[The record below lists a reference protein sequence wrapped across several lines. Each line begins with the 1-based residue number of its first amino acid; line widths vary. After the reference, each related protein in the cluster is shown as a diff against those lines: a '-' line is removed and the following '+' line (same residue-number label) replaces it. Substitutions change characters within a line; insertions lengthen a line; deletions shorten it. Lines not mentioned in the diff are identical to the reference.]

1 MLKSNKETYKI
12 SKQPLNA
19 NNTIFRVSNLCV
31 DFNNYKVLDDLSLEV
46 KNGEFIGL
54 IGPNGAGKSTLLK
67 SMLGLTSI
75 SSGIVENNIKN
86 SIGYVP
92 QRGFMQNQQVPISVI
107 EIIGLATSDKTKAL
121 DALRDVDAID
131 LKNRKFNELSGGQQQ
146 RILIAKSLASDSK
159 LLILD
164 EPTTGIDEKSQDIF
178 FEILKCLT
186 KRGIA
191 IIIVSHDVDV
201 VLNLVNRVI
210 HLNQKILYDG
220 PPNEFK
226 LERYLTKHDNKK
238 RILLRHEHEEGH
250 KC

>member
-1 MLKSNKETYKI
+1 MTVNKTLI
-12 SKQPLNA
+12 RVNNLNLSIGD
-19 NNTIFRVSNLCV
+19 N
-31 DFNNYKVLDDLSLEV
+31 KVLDNISFEI

-67 SMLGLTSI
+67 SILGLEPI
-75 SSGIVENNIKN
+75 SSGAIENNVKN
-86 SIGYVP
+86 SVGYVP
-92 QRGFMQNQQVPISVI
+92 QRGFMQNQRVPLSVN
-107 EIIGLATSDKTKAL
+107 EIVSLATKNKTKVI
-121 DALRDVDAID
+121 DALSDVDSTD
-131 LKNRKFNELSGGQQQ
+131 LINRKFNELSGGQQQ
-146 RILIAKSLASDSK
+146 RILIAKSLASESR

-164 EPTTGIDEKSQDIF
+164 EPTTGVDEKSQDIF
-178 FEILKCLT
+178 FNILKKLT

-191 IIIVSHDVDV
+191 IILVSHDIDV

-226 LERYLTKHDNKK
+226 IERYPSSHDNKLK
-238 RILLRHEHEEGH
+238 LLKHDHEKSY

>member
-1 MLKSNKETYKI
+1 MSNKETYKT
-12 SKQPLNA
+12 SKQRLNA
-19 NNTIFRVSNLCV
+19 NKTLIETSNLCV
-31 DFNNYKVLDDLSLEV
+31 NFSDNKILDNISLTIKE
-46 KNGEFIGL
+46 GDFIGL
-54 IGPNGAGKSTLLK
+54 IGPNGAGKTTLLK
-67 SMLGLTSI
+67 SILGLTSI
-75 SSGIVENNIKN
+75 SSGKINNHIKN
-86 SIGYVP
+86 NIGYVP
-92 QRGFMQNQQVPISVI
+92 QRGFMQNQQIPINVS
-107 EIIGLATSDKTKAL
+107 EIIGLATNDKSKTL
-121 DALRDVDAID
+121 DALVDVDAID

-146 RILIAKSLASDSK
+146 RVLIAKSLASESR

-191 IIIVSHDVDV
+191 IIIVSHDVDI

-220 PPNEFK
+220 PPNELK
-226 LERYLTKHDNKK
+226 LDRYLTDHDNNKH
-238 RILLRHEHEEGH
+238 ILLRHDHKEEH